1 MSAELAADLAA
12 DRHDGTVAAQGPRIL
27 LYSDD
32 ADTRAQVRLGVGRRL
47 GRGAPDIRWSEV
59 ATAAAALA
67 QAETGTYDLLVL
79 DGEAA
84 KVGGMALARQVKDE
98 VFGCPPVLVLTGRPQ
113 DAWLAAWSDADAV
126 VSQPLDPV
134 ELQAAVAGLLP
145 ATPGA

>member
-1 MSAELAADLAA
+1 MAADHQDDTTAA
-12 DRHDGTVAAQGPRIL
+12 TTEGPRIL

-32 ADTRAQVRLGVGRRL
+32 VDTREQVRLGVGRRL
-47 GRGAPDIRWSEV
+47 GRGAPDIRWTET
-59 ATAAAALA
+59 ATPAAALE
-67 QAETGTYDLLVL
+67 QAESGQFDLLVL

-98 VFGCPPVLVLTGRPQ
+98 VYACPPVLVLTGRPQ

-134 ELQAAVAGLLP
+134 ELQAAVAGLLSRTP
-145 ATPGA
+145 AA

>member
-1 MSAELAADLAA
+1 MAA
-12 DRHDGTVAAQGPRIL
+12 DRLDAEHDAVVPGPRIL

-32 ADTRAQVRLGVGRRL
+32 SDTRAQVRLGVGRRL

-59 ATAAAALA
+59 ATPQAALQ
-67 QAETGTYDLLVL
+67 QAETGEYDLLVL
-79 DGEAA
+79 DGEAG

-98 VFGCPPVLVLTGRPQ
+98 VFRCPPVLVLTGRPQ

-134 ELQAAVAGLLP
+134 ELHDAVAGLLSRAP
-145 ATPGA
+145 AA

>member
-1 MSAELAADLAA
+1 MAA
-12 DRHDGTVAAQGPRIL
+12 DRLDAEHDAVPGPRIL

-32 ADTRAQVRLGVGRRL
+32 SETRAQVRLGIGRRL

-59 ATAAAALA
+59 ATPQAALQ
-67 QAETGTYDLLVL
+67 QAETGGYDLLVL

-98 VFGCPPVLVLTGRPQ
+98 VFRCPPVLVLTGRPQ

-126 VSQPLDPV
+126 VSRPLDPV
-134 ELQAAVAGLLP
+134 ELHDAVAGLLARTP
-145 ATPGA
+145 AA

>member
-1 MSAELAADLAA
+1 MAADATPAA
-12 DRHDGTVAAQGPRIL
+12 APAEGPRIL

-32 ADTRAQVRLGVGRRL
+32 VDTRAQVRLGVGRRL

-59 ATAAAALA
+59 ATPQAALE

-98 VFGCPPVLVLTGRPQ
+98 IFRCPPVLVLTGRPQ

-134 ELQAAVAGLLP
+134 ELHDAVVGLLA
-145 ATPGA
+145 ATPAA